1 MAYGQVNML
10 FGTMDREIYEN
21 PDSPGQCTDTM
32 TTATRSDDTTYTAD
46 TYENVDTRSNPAADS
61 AAAEYV
67 YARPDSER
75 LRIKPAKIAS

>member
-10 FGTMDREIYEN
+10 FGTMDRDIYEN
-21 PDSPGQCTDTM
+21 PDSPGQCSDTM
-32 TTATRSDDTTYTAD
+32 TTATRSDETTAD
-46 TYENVDTRSNPAADS
+46 TYENVDTRHSNPAADS
-61 AAAEYV
+61 AATEYV